1 MTDQLIIWNAGVLGA
16 FAIAWIMQVVFIVRF
31 FIKAAVAKDSAA
43 TTALP
48 PVTIVICA
56 RNEEK
61 NLMEHVPII
70 MEQDYP
76 EFELVIVNDSS
87 WDNTE
92 DVLKALVY
100 QYPSIHVIHLDE
112 DKQNMKGKKFA
123 LTLGIKAA
131 KFDTILL
138 TDADCVPT
146 SSQWIRQMAGG
157 FKDKKELV
165 LGYSSYRKTNG
176 WLNKL
181 IRFDTLTIGLSYLGM
196 ARAGL
201 PYMGVGRNLAYTRN
215 LFFSVGGF
223 KSHYSIAS
231 GDDDLFVNQ
240 VATSHNTTIVVHPQG
255 QTVSEPKKSWGDWF
269 RQKRRHLTTA
279 PFYRNGPKSWL
290 MIWPFSFFLLWASF
304 VTAIVLKIQ
313 VLVLAGV
320 LLLRYLVYLF
330 TLHKA
335 SARWTL
341 HKDVVWL
348 APMLEFQLHLT
359 NLGLYIVN
367 LIRKPQKWN

>member
-1 MTDQLIIWNAGVLGA
+1 MADQLFLWNASVLGC
-16 FAIAWIMQVVFIVRF
+16 FAIAWLIQIVSILRF
-31 FIKAAVAKDSAA
+31 FLRAAAAKDAA
-43 TTALP
+43 QPSSFP
-48 PVTIVICA
+48 PVTVVVCA

-61 NLMEHVPII
+61 NLMDHIPLI
-70 MEQDYP
+70 MEQEYP

-100 QYPSIHVIHLDE
+100 QYPKIHVISLDE

-131 KFDTILL
+131 KYDTVLL

-146 SSQWIRQMAGG
+146 STQWIRNMAGG

-165 LGYSSYRKTNG
+165 LGFSSYRKTEG
-176 WLNKL
+176 WLNRL
-181 IRFDTLTIGLSYLGM
+181 IRFDTLNIALSYLGM
-196 ARAGL
+196 ARAGM
-201 PYMGVGRNLAYTRN
+201 PYMGVGRNLAYTKN

-240 VATSHNTTIVVHPQG
+240 VATPYNTAVVVHPDG
-255 QTVSEPKKSWGDWF
+255 QTVSAPKRTWAEWF
-269 RQKRRHLTTA
+269 QQKRRHFTTA
-279 PFYRNGPKSWL
+279 PFYKRGPKSWL
-290 MIWPFSFFLLWASF
+290 LLWPVSFFLLWAAF
-304 VTAIVLKIQ
+304 VAAIVLKIH
-313 VLVLAGV
+313 VLVLAGIWI
-320 LLLRYLVYLF
+320 LRYLIYLF

-335 SARWTL
+335 SVRWSMP
-341 HKDVVWL
+341 KDIVWL
-348 APMLEFQLHLT
+348 SPLLEFQLHLT